1 MHTPLI
7 VTAGNQTTQIVY
19 KGTAMRPLEDLLIID
34 LTHMLS
40 GPYASQ
46 LLADMGAR
54 TIKVE
59 PPGKGE
65 GTRQL
70 LANDPMYSEGGMG
83 AYFLTL
89 SRNKES
95 VCIDLKAP
103 EGLELFYQLVE
114 KADIVINNFGEGVPK
129 RLGIDYETLAKRNPR
144 IITCSV
150 TGFGETGPERDRPAF
165 DLVAQ
170 GMGGGMSITGEENGP
185 PLRAGIPIG
194 DLGGGLFA
202 TIGLL
207 SALHARTLTGRGQ
220 HVDISMQDC
229 QISLLNY
236 MATMYLMSGVQPP
249 AVGNGHFV
257 HVPYGTFRTQSR
269 YLIVACM
276 GDAFYIKLA
285 HLLKDPFL
293 MEERFKA
300 QPERY
305 KHRHEINAVVQ
316 KHFEA
321 QTCEHWLEVLREA
334 RIPAAPV
341 NDFAHALQDPQVLAH
356 DMVVEVPSATGR
368 VIKQPGSPLR
378 FSETNDLRFTA
389 APTLGQ
395 HTRDVLQGV
404 LGLGDGEVEALVA
417 RGVVA

>member
-1 MHTPLI
+1 MTPLH
-7 VTAGNQTTQIVY
+7 
-19 KGTAMRPLEDLLIID
+19 DLTILD

-54 TIKVE
+54 CIKIE
-59 PPGKGE
+59 PPKGGE
-65 GTRQL
+65 GTRKL
-70 LANDPMYSEGGMG
+70 LADDPQYSIDGMG

-89 SRNKES
+89 SRNKQS
-95 VCIDLKAP
+95 VCLNLK
-103 EGLELFYQLVE
+103 EKQGLELFYELV
-114 KADIVINNFGEGVPK
+114 KHADIVINNFGEGVPK
-129 RLGIDYETLAKRNPR
+129 RLGIDFDTLKQHNPR
-144 IITCSV
+144 IITCSI

-202 TIGLL
+202 TIGIL
-207 SALHARTLTGRGQ
+207 SALHARTLTGKGQ

-229 QISLLNY
+229 QVSLLNY

-269 YLIVACM
+269 YIILACM
-276 GDAFYIKLA
+276 GDAFFIKLA
-285 HLLKDPFL
+285 QMLKDPFL
-293 MEERFKA
+293 LEERFHK
-300 QPERY
+300 QPERWA
-305 KHRHEINAVVQ
+305 HRHAINAKVQ
-316 KHFEA
+316 EYLE
-321 QTCEHWLEVLREA
+321 QNTCEYWLEQLKEH

-341 NDFAHALQDPQVLAH
+341 NDFSYALKDPQIQARN
-356 DMVVEVPSATGR
+356 MVVEVPLPNGR
-368 VIKQPGSPLR
+368 TVPQPGNPVKL
-378 FSETNDLRFTA
+378 SETDEQPMTPP
-389 APTLGQ
+389 PTLGQ
-395 HTRDVLQGV
+395 HTQSVLTEL
-404 LGLGDGEVEALVA
+404 LGLPADRLAALQQA
-417 RGVVA
+417 GIIN

>member
-1 MHTPLI
+1 MTPLH
-7 VTAGNQTTQIVY
+7 
-19 KGTAMRPLEDLLIID
+19 DLTILD

-54 TIKVE
+54 CIKIE
-59 PPGKGE
+59 PPKGGE
-65 GTRQL
+65 GTRKL
-70 LANDPMYSEGGMG
+70 LADDPQYSIEGMG

-89 SRNKES
+89 SRNKQS
-95 VCIDLKAP
+95 VCLNLKEK
-103 EGLELFYQLVE
+103 EGLELFYKLVQ

-129 RLGIDYETLAKRNPR
+129 RLGIDFDTLKSYNPR
-144 IITCSV
+144 IITCSI

-202 TIGLL
+202 TIGIL
-207 SALHARTLTGRGQ
+207 SALHARHLTGQGQ

-229 QISLLNY
+229 QVSLLNY

-269 YLIVACM
+269 YIILACM

-285 HLLKDPFL
+285 QMLKDPFL
-293 MEERFKA
+293 LEERFQK
-300 QPERY
+300 QPERWSQRY
-305 KHRHEINAVVQ
+305 AINAKVQ
-316 KHFEA
+316 EYLA
-321 QTCEHWLEVLREA
+321 QNTCEYWLEQLKEY

-341 NDFAHALQDPQVLAH
+341 NDFSYALNDPQIQFRQ
-356 DMVVEVPSATGR
+356 MVVDVPLPNGQTVPQPGNPVKLSAT
-368 VIKQPGSPLR
+368 KDQS
-378 FSETNDLRFTA
+378 FTA
-389 APTLGQ
+389 PPTLGQ
-395 HTRDVLQGV
+395 HTDPV
-404 LGLGDGEVEALVA
+404 LGGMLGLSAESLALLRQQGIIA
-417 RGVVA
+417 

>member
-1 MHTPLI
+1 MTPLH
-7 VTAGNQTTQIVY
+7 
-19 KGTAMRPLEDLLIID
+19 DLTILD

-54 TIKVE
+54 CIKIE
-59 PPGKGE
+59 PPKGGE
-65 GTRQL
+65 GTRKL
-70 LANDPMYSEGGMG
+70 LADDPQYSIDGMG

-89 SRNKES
+89 SRNKQS
-95 VCIDLKAP
+95 VCLNLK
-103 EGLELFYQLVE
+103 EKQGLELFYELV
-114 KADIVINNFGEGVPK
+114 KHADIVINNFGEGVPK
-129 RLGIDYETLAKRNPR
+129 RLGIDFDTLKQHNPR
-144 IITCSV
+144 IITCSI

-202 TIGLL
+202 TIGIL
-207 SALHARTLTGRGQ
+207 SALHARTLTGKGQ

-229 QISLLNY
+229 QVSLLNY

-269 YLIVACM
+269 YIILACM
-276 GDAFYIKLA
+276 GDAFFIKLA
-285 HLLKDPFL
+285 QMLKDPFL
-293 MEERFKA
+293 LEERFHK
-300 QPERY
+300 QPERWA
-305 KHRHEINAVVQ
+305 HRHAINAKVQ
-316 KHFEA
+316 EYLE
-321 QTCEHWLEVLREA
+321 QNTCEYWLEQLKEH

-341 NDFAHALQDPQVLAH
+341 NDFSYALNDPQIQARN
-356 DMVVEVPSATGR
+356 MVVDVPLPNGR
-368 VIKQPGSPLR
+368 TVPQPGNPVKL
-378 FSETNDLRFTA
+378 SETCEQPMTPP
-389 APTLGQ
+389 PTLGQ
-395 HTRDVLQGV
+395 HTQSVLTEL
-404 LGLGDGEVEALVA
+404 LGLPADRLAALQQA
-417 RGVVA
+417 GIIN

>member
-1 MHTPLI
+1 
-7 VTAGNQTTQIVY
+7 
-19 KGTAMRPLEDLLIID
+19 MRPLEDLLVID

-70 LANDPMYSEGGMG
+70 LAEDALYSEGGMG

-95 VCIDLKAP
+95 VCLDLKSP

-129 RLGIDYETLAKRNPR
+129 RLGIDFDTLAKRNPR
-144 IITCSV
+144 VITCSV
-150 TGFGETGPERDRPAF
+150 TGFGETGPARDRPAF

-170 GMGGGMSITGEENGP
+170 GMGGGMSITGEEGGA

-202 TIGLL
+202 AIGLL

-220 HVDISMQDC
+220 HVDVSMQDC

-257 HVPYGTFRTQSR
+257 HVPYGTFRTQTR
-269 YLIVACM
+269 YLIIACM
-276 GDAFYIKLA
+276 GDAFYTRLA
-285 HLLKDPFL
+285 QLLQDPYL
-293 MEERFKA
+293 LEERFQA

-305 KHRHEINAVVQ
+305 KYRQEINARVQ
-316 KHFEA
+316 AHFEK
-321 QTCEHWLEVLREA
+321 QSCEYWLDILREA

-341 NDFAHALQDPQVLAH
+341 NDFAHALQDPQVLARN
-356 DMVVEVPSATGR
+356 MVVEVPSATGR
-368 VIKQPGSPLR
+368 MILQPGCPLK
-378 FSETNDLRFTA
+378 FSDAEEARFTA

-395 HTRDVLQGV
+395 HTQSVLQSLLTVSDDTLQNLEQRGII
-404 LGLGDGEVEALVA
+404 GLRAA
-417 RGVVA
+417 I

>member
-1 MHTPLI
+1 MTPLH
-7 VTAGNQTTQIVY
+7 
-19 KGTAMRPLEDLLIID
+19 DLTILD

-54 TIKVE
+54 CIKIE
-59 PPGKGE
+59 PPKGGE
-65 GTRQL
+65 GTRKL
-70 LANDPMYSEGGMG
+70 LADDPQYSIDGMG

-89 SRNKES
+89 SRNKQS
-95 VCIDLKAP
+95 VCLNLK
-103 EGLELFYQLVE
+103 EKQGLELFYELV
-114 KADIVINNFGEGVPK
+114 KHADIVINNFGEGVPK
-129 RLGIDYETLAKRNPR
+129 RLGIDFDTLKQHNPH
-144 IITCSV
+144 IITCSI

-202 TIGLL
+202 TIGIL

-229 QISLLNY
+229 QVSLLNY

-269 YLIVACM
+269 YIILACM
-276 GDAFYIKLA
+276 GDAFFIKLA
-285 HLLKDPFL
+285 QMLNDPFL
-293 MEERFKA
+293 LEERFHK
-300 QPERY
+300 QPERWA
-305 KHRHEINAVVQ
+305 HRHAINAKVQ
-316 KHFEA
+316 EYLE
-321 QTCEHWLEVLREA
+321 QNTCEYWLEQLKEH

-341 NDFAHALQDPQVLAH
+341 NDFSYALNDPQIQARN
-356 DMVVEVPSATGR
+356 MVVDVPLPNGR
-368 VIKQPGSPLR
+368 TVPQPGNPVKL
-378 FSETNDLRFTA
+378 SETCEQPMTPP
-389 APTLGQ
+389 PTLGQ
-395 HTRDVLQGV
+395 HTNNVLKELLGISDDDLMQLRSNGV
-404 LGLGDGEVEALVA
+404 IQ
-417 RGVVA
+417 

>member
-1 MHTPLI
+1 MTPLH
-7 VTAGNQTTQIVY
+7 
-19 KGTAMRPLEDLLIID
+19 DLTILD

-54 TIKVE
+54 CIKIE
-59 PPGKGE
+59 PPKGGE
-65 GTRQL
+65 GTRKL
-70 LANDPMYSEGGMG
+70 LADDPQYSIDGMG

-89 SRNKES
+89 SRNKQS
-95 VCIDLKAP
+95 VCLNLK
-103 EGLELFYQLVE
+103 EKQGLELFYELV
-114 KADIVINNFGEGVPK
+114 KHADIVINNFGEGVPK
-129 RLGIDYETLAKRNPR
+129 RLGIDFDTLKQHNPR
-144 IITCSV
+144 IITCSI

-202 TIGLL
+202 TIGIL
-207 SALHARTLTGRGQ
+207 SALHARTLTGKGQ

-229 QISLLNY
+229 QVSLLNY

-269 YLIVACM
+269 YIILACM
-276 GDAFYIKLA
+276 GDAFFIKLA
-285 HLLKDPFL
+285 QMLKDPFL
-293 MEERFKA
+293 LEERFHK
-300 QPERY
+300 QPERWA
-305 KHRHEINAVVQ
+305 HRHAINAKVQ
-316 KHFEA
+316 EYLE
-321 QTCEHWLEVLREA
+321 QNTCEYWLEQLKEH

-341 NDFAHALQDPQVLAH
+341 NDFSYALNDPQIQARN
-356 DMVVEVPSATGR
+356 MVVEVPLPNGR
-368 VIKQPGSPLR
+368 TVPQPGNPVKL
-378 FSETNDLRFTA
+378 SETDEQPMTPP
-389 APTLGQ
+389 PTLGQ
-395 HTRDVLQGV
+395 HTQSVLTEL
-404 LGLGDGEVEALVA
+404 LGLPADRLAALQQA
-417 RGVVA
+417 GIIN

>member
-1 MHTPLI
+1 MTPLH
-7 VTAGNQTTQIVY
+7 
-19 KGTAMRPLEDLLIID
+19 DLTILD

-54 TIKVE
+54 CIKIE
-59 PPGKGE
+59 PPQTGE
-65 GTRQL
+65 GTRKL
-70 LANDPMYSEGGMG
+70 LADDPRYSIDGMG

-95 VCIDLKAP
+95 VCLNLKEKA
-103 EGLELFYQLVE
+103 GLDLFYELVK
-114 KADIVINNFGEGVPK
+114 KADVVINNFGEGVPK
-129 RLGIDYETLAKRNPR
+129 RLGIDFDRLKQHNPR
-144 IITCSV
+144 IITCSI

-202 TIGLL
+202 TIGIL

-229 QISLLNY
+229 QVSLLNY

-269 YLIVACM
+269 YIILACM
-276 GDAFYIKLA
+276 GDAFYLKLA
-285 HLLKDPFL
+285 AMLNDPFL
-293 MEERFKA
+293 LEKRFEK
-300 QPERY
+300 QPERWE
-305 KHRHEINAVVQ
+305 HRHAINAKVQ
-316 KHFEA
+316 EYLEKD
-321 QTCEHWLEVLREA
+321 TCEFWLEQLKEY

-341 NDFAHALQDPQVLAH
+341 NDFAFALRDPQIQAR
-356 DMVVEVPSATGR
+356 DMVVDVPLPNGNT
-368 VIKQPGSPLR
+368 VPQPGNPVKLSD
-378 FSETNDLRFTA
+378 TNEQLYA
-389 APTLGQ
+389 APPLLGQ
-395 HTRDVLQGV
+395 NTDAVLAEL
-404 LGLGDGEVEALVA
+404 LGLTEARIGQLRQA
-417 RGVVA
+417 GIIG

>member
-1 MHTPLI
+1 MQAL
-7 VTAGNQTTQIVY
+7 Q
-19 KGTAMRPLEDLLIID
+19 DLVILD

-40 GPYASQ
+40 GPYATQ

-54 TIKVE
+54 TIKIE

-65 GTRQL
+65 ATRQL
-70 LANDPMYSEGGMG
+70 LANDPLYSEGGMG

-89 SRNKES
+89 CRNKES
-95 VCIDLKAP
+95 VCLDLKQP
-103 EGLELFYQLVE
+103 EGLAIFHRLVE
-114 KADIVINNFGEGVPK
+114 KADIVINNFGAGVPE
-129 RLGIDYETLAKRNPR
+129 RLGITHEQLRAYNPR
-144 IITCSV
+144 IITCSI

-170 GMGGGMSITGEENGP
+170 GMGGGMSITGEEGGA

-202 TIGLL
+202 VIGLL
-207 SALHARTLTGRGQ
+207 SAVHARTLTGRGQ

-229 QISLLNY
+229 QVSMLNY

-276 GDAFYIKLA
+276 GDAFFIKLA
-285 HLLKDPFL
+285 QLLDDPFL
-293 MEERFKA
+293 LEERFRL

-305 KHRHEINAVVQ
+305 KHRHEINAIVQ
-316 KHFEA
+316 KHFA
-321 QTCEHWLEVLREA
+321 NNTCEYWLEILREA

-341 NDFAHALQDPQVLAH
+341 NDFAHALQDPQILAR
-356 DMVVEVPSATGR
+356 DMVVDVPMPTGR
-368 VIKQPGSPLR
+368 VIRQPGNPIKLSHTHYQRYNAPPLR
-378 FSETNDLRFTA
+378 GEHTEKVLNDWLGASPENLDTLRKN
-389 APTLGQ
+389 GII
-395 HTRDVLQGV
+395 
-404 LGLGDGEVEALVA
+404 
-417 RGVVA
+417 

>member
-1 MHTPLI
+1 MTPLH
-7 VTAGNQTTQIVY
+7 
-19 KGTAMRPLEDLLIID
+19 DLTILD

-54 TIKVE
+54 CIKIE
-59 PPGKGE
+59 PPQTGE
-65 GTRQL
+65 GTRKL
-70 LANDPMYSEGGMG
+70 LADDPRYSIDGMG

-95 VCIDLKAP
+95 VCLNLKEKA
-103 EGLELFYQLVE
+103 GLDLFYELVK
-114 KADIVINNFGEGVPK
+114 KADVVINNFGEGVPK
-129 RLGIDYETLAKRNPR
+129 RLGIDFDRLKQHNPR
-144 IITCSV
+144 IITCSI

-202 TIGLL
+202 TIGIL

-229 QISLLNY
+229 QVSLLNY

-269 YLIVACM
+269 YIILACM
-276 GDAFYIKLA
+276 GDAFYLKLA
-285 HLLKDPFL
+285 AMLNDPFL
-293 MEERFKA
+293 LEKRFEK
-300 QPERY
+300 QPERWE
-305 KHRHEINAVVQ
+305 HRHAINAKVQ
-316 KHFEA
+316 EYLEKN
-321 QTCEHWLEVLREA
+321 TCEFWLEQLKEY

-341 NDFAHALQDPQVLAH
+341 NDFAFALHDPQIQAREMVVDVPLPNGNTVPQPGNPVKLSDTNEQLYAAPPLLGQNTDAVLA
-356 DMVVEVPSATGR
+356 E
-368 VIKQPGSPLR
+368 L
-378 FSETNDLRFTA
+378 
-389 APTLGQ
+389 
-395 HTRDVLQGV
+395 
-404 LGLGDGEVEALVA
+404 LGLTEARIGQLRQA
-417 RGVVA
+417 GIIG

>member
-1 MHTPLI
+1 MTPLH
-7 VTAGNQTTQIVY
+7 
-19 KGTAMRPLEDLLIID
+19 DLTILD

-54 TIKVE
+54 CIKIE
-59 PPGKGE
+59 PPKGGE
-65 GTRQL
+65 GTRKL
-70 LANDPMYSEGGMG
+70 LADDPQYSIDGMG

-89 SRNKES
+89 SRNKQS
-95 VCIDLKAP
+95 VCLNLK
-103 EGLELFYQLVE
+103 EKQGLELFYELV
-114 KADIVINNFGEGVPK
+114 KHADIVINNFGEGVPK
-129 RLGIDYETLAKRNPR
+129 RLGIDFDTLKQHNPR
-144 IITCSV
+144 IITCSI

-202 TIGLL
+202 TIGIL
-207 SALHARTLTGRGQ
+207 SALHARTLTGKGQ

-229 QISLLNY
+229 QVSLLNY

-269 YLIVACM
+269 YIILACM
-276 GDAFYIKLA
+276 GDAFFIKLA
-285 HLLKDPFL
+285 QMLKDPFL
-293 MEERFKA
+293 LEQRFHK
-300 QPERY
+300 QPERWA
-305 KHRHEINAVVQ
+305 HRHAINAKVQ
-316 KHFEA
+316 EYLE
-321 QTCEHWLEVLREA
+321 QNTCEYWLEQLKEH

-341 NDFAHALQDPQVLAH
+341 NDFSYALNDPQIQARN
-356 DMVVEVPSATGR
+356 MVVEVPLPNGR
-368 VIKQPGSPLR
+368 TVPQPGNPVKL
-378 FSETNDLRFTA
+378 SETDDQPMTPP
-389 APTLGQ
+389 PTLGQ
-395 HTRDVLQGV
+395 HTQSVLTEL
-404 LGLGDGEVEALVA
+404 LGLPADRLAALQQA
-417 RGVVA
+417 GIIH

>member
-1 MHTPLI
+1 
-7 VTAGNQTTQIVY
+7 
-19 KGTAMRPLEDLLIID
+19 MRPLEDLLVLD

-54 TIKVE
+54 TIKIE

-65 GTRQL
+65 ATRQL

-89 SRNKES
+89 CRNKES
-95 VCIDLKAP
+95 VCLDLKSA
-103 EGLELFYQLVE
+103 EGLELFYRLVE
-114 KADIVINNFGEGVPK
+114 KADVVINNFGEGVPK
-129 RLGIDYETLAKRNPR
+129 RLGIDYEKLSQRNQR
-144 IITCSV
+144 VITCSV

-170 GMGGGMSITGEENGP
+170 GMGGGMSITGEEGGA

-194 DLGGGLFA
+194 DLGGGMFA
-202 TIGLL
+202 AIGILT
-207 SALHARTLTGRGQ
+207 ALHARTLTGRGQ

-236 MATMYLMSGVQPP
+236 MATMYLMGGVQPP

-276 GDAFYIKLA
+276 GDAFFIKLA
-285 HLLKDPFL
+285 QLLNDPFL
-293 MEERFKA
+293 LEERFRA

-305 KHRHEINAVVQ
+305 KYRHEINACVQ
-316 KHFEA
+316 KHFEQ

-341 NDFAHALQDPQVLAH
+341 NDFAHALKDPQVLARE
-356 DMVVEVPSATGR
+356 MVVEVPSATGR
-368 VIKQPGSPLR
+368 VIPQPGNPVK
-378 FSETNDLRFTA
+378 FSDTNEQRYTA
-389 APTLGQ
+389 APTLGAN
-395 HTRDVLQGV
+395 TAAVLRELLGV
-404 LGLGDGEVEALVA
+404 G
-417 RGVVA
+417 

>member
-1 MHTPLI
+1 MTPLH
-7 VTAGNQTTQIVY
+7 
-19 KGTAMRPLEDLLIID
+19 DLTILD

-54 TIKVE
+54 CIKIE
-59 PPGKGE
+59 PPTSGE
-65 GTRQL
+65 GTRKL
-70 LANDPMYSEGGMG
+70 LADDPQYSIDGMG

-95 VCIDLKAP
+95 VCLNLKAQA
-103 EGLELFYQLVE
+103 GLALFYELVK

-129 RLGIDYETLAKRNPR
+129 RLGIDFDTLKQHNPR
-144 IITCSV
+144 IITCSI

-170 GMGGGMSITGEENGP
+170 GMGGGMSITGEEGGP

-202 TIGLL
+202 TIGIL

-229 QISLLNY
+229 QVSLLNY

-249 AVGNGHFV
+249 AVGNSHFV

-269 YLIVACM
+269 YLILACM
-276 GDAFYIKLA
+276 GDAFFIKLA
-285 HLLKDPFL
+285 QMLNDPFL
-293 MEERFKA
+293 LEERFHK
-300 QPERY
+300 QPERWA
-305 KHRHEINAVVQ
+305 HRHAINAKVQ
-316 KHFEA
+316 EYLE
-321 QTCEHWLEVLREA
+321 QNTCEYWLEQLKEH

-341 NDFAHALQDPQVLAH
+341 NDFSYALNDPQIQARN
-356 DMVVEVPSATGR
+356 MVVDVPLPNGNT
-368 VIKQPGSPLR
+368 VPQPGNPVKLSD
-378 FSETNDLRFTA
+378 TNEQPFTA
-389 APTLGQ
+389 PPTLGQ
-395 HTRDVLQGV
+395 HTNRVLTEF
-404 LGLGDGEVEALVA
+404 LGMPPDRLDGLRQA
-417 RGVVA
+417 GIIGG

>member
-1 MHTPLI
+1 MTPLH
-7 VTAGNQTTQIVY
+7 
-19 KGTAMRPLEDLLIID
+19 DLTILD

-54 TIKVE
+54 CIKIE
-59 PPGKGE
+59 PPQTGE
-65 GTRQL
+65 GTRKL
-70 LANDPMYSEGGMG
+70 LADDPRYSIDGMG

-95 VCIDLKAP
+95 VCLNLKEKA
-103 EGLELFYQLVE
+103 GLDLFYELVK
-114 KADIVINNFGEGVPK
+114 KADVVINNFGEGVPK
-129 RLGIDYETLAKRNPR
+129 RLGIDFDRLKQHNPR
-144 IITCSV
+144 IITCSI

-202 TIGLL
+202 TIGIL

-229 QISLLNY
+229 QVSLLNY

-269 YLIVACM
+269 YIILACM
-276 GDAFYIKLA
+276 GDAFYLKLA
-285 HLLKDPFL
+285 AMLNDPFL
-293 MEERFKA
+293 LEKRFEK
-300 QPERY
+300 QPERWE
-305 KHRHEINAVVQ
+305 HRHAINAKVQ
-316 KHFEA
+316 EYLEKD
-321 QTCEHWLEVLREA
+321 TCEFWLEQLKEY

-341 NDFAHALQDPQVLAH
+341 NDFAFALHDPQIQAR
-356 DMVVEVPSATGR
+356 DMVVDVPLPNGNT
-368 VIKQPGSPLR
+368 VPQPGNPVKLSD
-378 FSETNDLRFTA
+378 TNEQLYA
-389 APTLGQ
+389 APPLLGQ
-395 HTRDVLQGV
+395 NTDAVLAEL
-404 LGLGDGEVEALVA
+404 LGLTEARIGQLRQA
-417 RGVVA
+417 GIIG

>member
-1 MHTPLI
+1 MTPLH
-7 VTAGNQTTQIVY
+7 
-19 KGTAMRPLEDLLIID
+19 DLTILD

-54 TIKVE
+54 CIKIE
-59 PPGKGE
+59 PPKNGE
-65 GTRQL
+65 GTRKL
-70 LANDPMYSEGGMG
+70 LADDPQYSIDGMG

-89 SRNKES
+89 SRNKQS
-95 VCIDLKAP
+95 VCLNLK
-103 EGLELFYQLVE
+103 EKQGLELFYELV
-114 KADIVINNFGEGVPK
+114 KHADIVINNFGEGVPK
-129 RLGIDYETLAKRNPR
+129 RLGIDFDTLKQHNPR
-144 IITCSV
+144 IITCSI

-202 TIGLL
+202 TIGILA
-207 SALHARTLTGRGQ
+207 ALHARTLTGKGQ

-229 QISLLNY
+229 QVSLLNY

-269 YLIVACM
+269 YLILACM
-276 GDAFYIKLA
+276 GDAFFIKLA
-285 HLLKDPFL
+285 QMLKDPFL
-293 MEERFKA
+293 LEERFQK
-300 QPERY
+300 QPERWAN
-305 KHRHEINAVVQ
+305 RHAINAKVQ
-316 KHFEA
+316 EYLE
-321 QTCEHWLEVLREA
+321 QNTCEYWLEQLKEH

-341 NDFAHALQDPQVLAH
+341 NDFAYALNDPQIQARN
-356 DMVVEVPSATGR
+356 MVVEVPLPNGR
-368 VIKQPGSPLR
+368 TVLQPGNPVKL
-378 FSETNDLRFTA
+378 SETNEQPLTPP
-389 APTLGQ
+389 PTLGQ
-395 HTRDVLQGV
+395 HTQAVLNEL
-404 LGLGDGEVEALVA
+404 LGLPADRLAALQQA
-417 RGVVA
+417 GIIN